1 MDIVRKVKELL
12 AACPYMTEF
21 ADSINV
27 DFFSNDIDSF
37 GMYSNG
43 DSLVSTDIIGGQYRR
58 HNFVLYALNQP
69 ISNYQRLENTGWL
82 LRLGYWLDGIKNEE
96 ISEVIT
102 DEETGNEI
110 EVQHGV
116 IKKLSASNAM
126 VFDVPTGDIKD
137 GVRYQLQLQAEYYLN
152 P

>member
-1 MDIVRKVKELL
+1 MS
-12 AACPYMTEF
+12 EF
-21 ADSINV
+21 ADNIDV

-37 GMYSNG
+37 GMYSSG
-43 DSLVSTDIIGGQYRR
+43 DSLQNTDIIGGQTRT

-69 ISNYQRLENTGWL
+69 ITNYQRLENTGWL
-82 LRLGYWLDGIKNEE
+82 LKLGYWLDGIKNEP
-96 ISEVIT
+96 ISEIVTENETETEIT
-102 DEETGNEI
+102 Y
-110 EVQHGV
+110 GV
-116 IKKLSASNAM
+116 IKKLTASNAM